1 MIRYTSRKRRN
12 ATEQLCASQPGGSQ
26 ISKSRVAAQ
35 VTYFRSASRPGGVCT
50 LLRLPGNGSAGA
62 GIAPLPAVQQHYS
75 PRAKVEKRHSA
86 LTLPGRLHLGEES
99 LDPRRIYADRRPN
112 GTAGP
117 IQSGHRKIPFAGR
130 YPADTQSGLRLRSAI
145 WKRPEVLGGAN
156 GILNGRGWRVDQPIL
171 IKWRCGRTSSVP
183 EHSAKASE

>member
-75 PRAKVEKRHSA
+75 PRAKVEKRYSA
-86 LTLPGRLHLGEES
+86 LTLLAAYTWEKNLSIHGAFTQTGNRTAPQDQYNPGIEKS
-99 LDPRRIYADRRPN
+99 L
-112 GTAGP
+112 
-117 IQSGHRKIPFAGR
+117 S
-130 YPADTQSGLRLRSAI
+130 PADIPQT
-145 WKRPEVLGGAN
+145 
-156 GILNGRGWRVDQPIL
+156 LNPVYAYDLPFGKGRRFSVA
-171 IKWRCGRTSSVP
+171 RTES
-183 EHSAKASE
+183 